1 MDTLDILHETLNNI
15 DIEDLFS
22 ISFGFHLS
30 KNLIKKF
37 ENEYDKNINNE
48 NDEFISQL

>member
-37 ENEYDKNINNE
+37 ENEYEKNKNNKTE
-48 NDEFISQL
+48 EFMSQL